1 MTKENKTVDIKT
13 TGESVQDQKVTMLQN
28 QINNI
33 DIVGKI
39 LVEEGSII
47 EQFMKSN
54 QLVVGQDH
62 EEMKKKLANIAVAL
76 GVSAKYFEGKITGLE
91 NEIKKITDK

>member
-1 MTKENKTVDIKT
+1 MTVDNKT
-13 TGESVQDQKVTMLQN
+13 TGEPTQEQKVTMLKN
-28 QINNI
+28 QVNNI

-39 LVEEGSII
+39 LVEEGKII

-91 NEIKKITDK
+91 NEIKKLTDK

>member
-1 MTKENKTVDIKT
+1 MSVDNT
-13 TGESVQDQKVTMLQN
+13 TGELTQGQKETILKN

-39 LVEEGSII
+39 LVEEGKII
-47 EQFMKSN
+47 EEFMKSK
-54 QLVVGQDH
+54 QLVVGADH
-62 EEMKKKLANIAVAL
+62 EEMKKKLSNIAVAL

-91 NEIKKITDK
+91 NELKKITNK

>member
-1 MTKENKTVDIKT
+1 
-13 TGESVQDQKVTMLQN
+13 
-28 QINNI
+28 
-33 DIVGKI
+33 
-39 LVEEGSII
+39 
-47 EQFMKSN
+47 MKSN

-91 NEIKKITDK
+91 NEIKKLTDK

>member
-1 MTKENKTVDIKT
+1 MNVDNKT
-13 TGESVQDQKVTMLQN
+13 TGEPTLEQKQTMLKN

-39 LVEEGSII
+39 LVEESKII
-47 EQFMKSN
+47 EEFMKSK
-54 QLVVGQDH
+54 QLVVGPDH
-62 EEMKKKLANIAVAL
+62 EDLKKKLANIAVAL

-91 NEIKKITDK
+91 NELKKISNK